1 MNSRIFGSHADAL
14 RDRELQVLLLAGI
27 TAPLSVS
34 LISPLFDIL
43 IEPFGATP
51 STIGLLVSAYTAP
64 ALFMIPLSGGF
75 SDRYGRKP
83 VLIVGLLLFGFAG
96 TAIAVVSEFRTV
108 LALRAL
114 QGVGS
119 AGVSPI
125 VITSIG
131 DLYSDAEAATSQG
144 LRVGAIGGAQTVFPP
159 LAAALAIFAWQFAF
173 LLYGMAIPIAFIVY
187 RYFEE
192 PPGNNADTG
201 GGRSYLYQLF
211 QLAVRPHVFP
221 VLVAYAG
228 PVILYFGFQAYVSVH
243 VVRILGGTPRGAS
256 IVIALFSVIYAIA
269 ATQAG
274 RIADWFAGRYR
285 PLIGSNI
292 VMTVGVT
299 GFAFA
304 PTVPL
309 AVFAGTVFGAG
320 YGLTSSFYRS
330 VLPEF
335 APGALRGGLVSAA
348 ETLGRVGATIAP
360 VIIGALVGL
369 LSPIVG
375 FKDAVRWAIFGIG
388 GATGFFCVVAVLI
401 AAWFEGRL

>member
-1 MNSRIFGSHADAL
+1 MSSRIFGSHADAI
-14 RDRELQVLLLAGI
+14 RDTELQVLLLAGI

-64 ALFMIPLSGGF
+64 ALFIIPLSGVL

-83 VLIVGLLLFGFAG
+83 VLIAGLLLFGFAG
-96 TAIAVVSEFRTV
+96 TAIAAVSEFRTV
-108 LALRAL
+108 LALRAF

-119 AGVSPI
+119 AGISPV

-131 DLYSDAEAATSQG
+131 DLYTDTEAATGQG
-144 LRVGAIGGAQTVFPP
+144 LRIGAVGAAQTVFPP
-159 LAAALAIFAWQFAF
+159 LAAALAIFAWQFSF
-173 LLYGMAIPIAFIVY
+173 LLYGMAIPIAFVVY

-192 PPGNNADTG
+192 PSGNDVDTG
-201 GGRSYLYQLF
+201 GDRSYLRQLF
-211 QLAVRPHVFP
+211 QLAVRPRVFP
-221 VLVAYAG
+221 VLVAYAA
-228 PVILYFGFQAYVSVH
+228 PVFLYFGFQAYVSVH
-243 VVRILGGTPRGAS
+243 VVRVLEGTPRGAS
-256 IVIALFSVIYAIA
+256 IVVALFSIIYAVA

-274 RIADWFAGRYR
+274 RIAERFAGRYR
-285 PLIGSNI
+285 PLVGSNV
-292 VMTVGVT
+292 VMAVGLT

-304 PTVPL
+304 LTVPL
-309 AVFAGTVFGAG
+309 AIFAGTVFGAG

-335 APGALRGGLVSAA
+335 SPQSLRGGLVSTA
-348 ETLGRVGATIAP
+348 ETLGRVGATISP
-360 VIIGALVGL
+360 VIIGVFVEI

-375 FKDAVRWAIFGIG
+375 FEDAVRWAIFGIG
-388 GATGFFCVVAVLI
+388 GAAGLFGVVAVSI
-401 AAWFEGRL
+401 AGWFEGR

>member
-1 MNSRIFGSHADAL
+1 MSSRIFGDHADAI
-14 RDRELQVLLLAGI
+14 RDTDLQVLLLAGI

-34 LISPLFDIL
+34 LISPLFDVL

-64 ALFMIPLSGGF
+64 ALFVIPLSGAV

-83 VLIVGLLLFGFAG
+83 VLIAGLVLFGFAG
-96 TAIAVVSEFRTV
+96 TAIAAVSEFRAV

-119 AGVSPI
+119 AGISPI

-131 DLYSDAEAATSQG
+131 DLYSDAEAAAGQG
-144 LRVGAIGGAQTVFPP
+144 LRIGAVGGAQTVFPP
-159 LAAALAIFAWQFAF
+159 IAAALAVFAWQFSF
-173 LLYGMAIPIAFIVY
+173 LLYGMAIPIAFVVY

-192 PPGNNADTG
+192 PPGDDADTG
-201 GGRSYLYQLF
+201 GDRSYLRQLF
-211 QLAVRPHVFP
+211 RLAVRPRVFL

-228 PVILYFGFQAYVSVH
+228 PVFLYFGFQAYVSIH
-243 VVRILGGTPRGAS
+243 VVRVLDGTPRGAS
-256 IVIALFSVIYAIA
+256 AVVALFSVVYAVA

-274 RIADWFAGRYR
+274 RIAERFVSRYR
-285 PLIGSNI
+285 PLVGSNV
-292 VMTVGVT
+292 VMAAGLA

-304 PTVPL
+304 PTVPA
-309 AVFAGTVFGAG
+309 AVLAGTVFGAG

-335 APGALRGGLVSAA
+335 APRSLRGGLVSAA

-360 VIIGALVGL
+360 IVVGALVGL
-369 LSPIVG
+369 LGPVLG
-375 FKDAVRWAIFGIG
+375 FEEAVRWAVFGIG
-388 GATGFFCVVAVLI
+388 GVTGLVGVIAVSVA
-401 AAWFEGRL
+401 ARFDARP